1 MTVCGVSSSGLC
13 RARAAQ
19 ALTVVVCQGN
29 ESSGR
34 VWYQASLSKM
44 LSGMEALVK
53 CYECPYIPD
62 EMPFLD
68 YLRTQNPP

>member
-1 MTVCGVSSSGLC
+1 MTVCGVSSLAEQGSRC
-13 RARAAQ
+13 S